1 MAPRYAVYLAPS
13 PDSALWEFGS
23 RVVGYDAVTGEDLA
37 PLDLAGFDAPSWRDL
52 TAEPRLYGFHG
63 TLKPPFRLAD
73 GVSEADAIAA
83 FTALAAQHH
92 AFELPPLEVKGIG
105 TFIALLPSAPTP
117 VLNDLAGELVAQLD
131 HLRAPLT
138 AAEMAKRNPD
148 RLSER
153 QVRLLEH
160 YGYPY
165 VMEEFRFHMTL
176 SGPLEVD
183 AAVHVQNTLADAFA
197 ASGAHLPLMVEDLAL
212 FRQEAPGVRFRQL
225 ARAPLRPL

>member
-1 MAPRYAVYLAPS
+1 MAPRYAVYLAPA
-13 PDSALWEFGS
+13 PDSALWQFGS
-23 RVVGYDAVTGEDLA
+23 QVLGYDAVTGEDLP
-37 PLDLAGFDAPSWRDL
+37 PLDLAGFDAASWRDL
-52 TAEPRLYGFHG
+52 TAEPRQYGFHG
-63 TLKPPFRLAD
+63 TLKPPFRLAE

-83 FTALAAQHH
+83 FTDLAAQHH
-92 AFELPPLEVKGIG
+92 AFELPPLEVKGISA
-105 TFIALLPSAPTP
+105 FIALVPSAPTP
-117 VLNDLAGELVAQLD
+117 VLNDLAGELVVQLD
-131 HLRAPLT
+131 ALRAPLT
-138 AAEMAKRNPD
+138 AAEIAKRNPD

-176 SGPLEVD
+176 SGPLDAD
-183 AAVHVQNTLADAFA
+183 AAIHVRNTLADAFA

-212 FRQEAPGVRFRQL
+212 FRQEAPGARFRQL